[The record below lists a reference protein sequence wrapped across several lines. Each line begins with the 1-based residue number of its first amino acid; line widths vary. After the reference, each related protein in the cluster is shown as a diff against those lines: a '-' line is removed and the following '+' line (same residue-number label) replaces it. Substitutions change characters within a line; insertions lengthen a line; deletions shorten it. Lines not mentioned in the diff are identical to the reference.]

1 MTLSRILGAASAVI
15 GAGCLFVYIPLQ
27 TETVTATNMALP
39 PAAFPTAA
47 SILII
52 VTGIVQWVKPTGTA
66 IFELDKVLKAAY
78 VIAFCLAGTL
88 ALELVGYLF
97 AAPLLVGAV
106 MLLSGERRWFWFVIG
121 LIVLPTF
128 IWFMF
133 EIVLRRPLP

>member
-1 MTLSRILGAASAVI
+1 MSLARVLGAASAVI
-15 GAGCLFVYIPLQ
+15 GAGFLLLLIPWQ
-27 TETVTATNMALP
+27 TETVRSAALFP
-39 PAAFPTAA
+39 GTFPTVAA
-47 SILII
+47 VLII
-52 VTGIVQWVKPTGTA
+52 VSGIVQWAKPTGTA
-66 IFELDKVLKAAY
+66 IFEPDKMLKAVY
-78 VIAFCLAGTL
+78 VVAFCLAGTL